1 MMPLTQEQKEI
12 KKSFASLKRKV
23 IETAGQIHDIV
34 EDTIWS
40 DYDKLPSLS
49 QKIQEEMSEVNAFKA
64 KHDFL
69 K

>member
-1 MMPLTQEQKEI
+1 MALTEEQKEI
-12 KKSFASLKRKV
+12 KKEYAKYKRIV
-23 IETAGQIHDIV
+23 TELAGEIHDIV

-40 DYDKLPSLS
+40 EYVKLAELSEKVSLAM
-49 QKIQEEMSEVNAFKA
+49 EDVNAFKA